1 MCKPACDQEKTTAS
15 SSADSKNL
23 CGHDAVGKNS
33 SISSAIDARR
43 SLANG
48 TLVSCISIF
57 FLICGLSLTFP
68 QMQSRRDEL
77 GCDALC
83 YGSMTSFR
91 GAIGLVGTAVIGR
104 LSDRNDS
111 FLAKSFGSVGK
122 GGGSSGRRGCL
133 VLGIIASLVG
143 CIIAV
148 TMNSLLGL
156 WLSMIPGAF
165 LQHNFDVF
173 KALLSEYH
181 NDIDDA
187 DNCEE
192 ESPPTTSRSNSVG
205 KLGMTVG
212 ISFMIG
218 PSFAAVG
225 VGSTFQSATYIA
237 TFCILLSGA
246 AIFFLPLPASTKNHK
261 TSNSRETQQQK
272 NEFTLSKMIKLQT
285 SKTRAAMTLLV
296 IRFTMAIAFHVF
308 NTIWPASLKAR
319 FNFGP
324 SDHARFMSYIG
335 ITYAVSQGFVA
346 KRMISAL
353 GAGGKVYGIMLCC
366 LLLGVGRYIAFH
378 TESLSVVYASF
389 LFIINALGVLNTVI
403 TADTGSIA
411 PSNEIGSLFGLLQA
425 SESAAGMAGPFIGGM
440 VSHYLGKDAP
450 LVAVVAIYTFLF
462 FFVSWGYDGL
472 VLSAASSHDERKETK
487 KKVM

>member
-1 MCKPACDQEKTTAS
+1 MCKPAEAEHRETAAS
-15 SSADSKNL
+15 SAKQ
-23 CGHDAVGKNS
+23 
-33 SISSAIDARR
+33 R
-43 SLANG
+43 SLING
-48 TLVSCISIF
+48 TLVSCTSIF

-77 GCDALC
+77 GCDTLC
-83 YGSMTSFR
+83 YGSMTSLR
-91 GAIGLVGTAVIGR
+91 GALGLVGTAVIGR

-111 FLAKSFGSVGK
+111 LLAKSFGSVGK
-122 GGGSSGRRGCL
+122 FGGSSGRRGCL

-156 WLSMIPGAF
+156 WLSMIPGSF

-173 KALLSEYH
+173 KALLSEFH
-181 NDIDDA
+181 NDIDNAGQD
-187 DNCEE
+187 
-192 ESPPTTSRSNSVG
+192 ESSPTITPSRSNSVG

-218 PSFAAVG
+218 PMFAAAG
-225 VGSTFQSATYIA
+225 VGSTFQSATYIS
-237 TFCILLSGA
+237 TLCILLSGI
-246 AIFFLPLPASTKNHK
+246 AIYFLPLPESTK
-261 TSNSRETQQQK
+261 SNKNAGISETQS

-285 SKTRAAMTLLV
+285 PKTRAAMTLLV
-296 IRFTMAIAFHVF
+296 IRLNMALAFHVF
-308 NTIWPASLKAR
+308 NTIWPASLKSR
-319 FNFGP
+319 FQFGP
-324 SDHARFMSYIG
+324 TDHARFMSFIG
-335 ITYAVSQGFVA
+335 ITYAVSQGLVA
-346 KRMISAL
+346 KRMINVF

-366 LLLGVGRYIAFH
+366 MVLGIGRYVAFH
-378 TESLSVVYASF
+378 TDSLAVVYASF

-403 TADTGSIA
+403 TADTGAIA

-450 LVAVVAIYTFLF
+450 LMAVIAIYTFLF

-472 VLSAASSHDERKETK
+472 VLSAASHGERKETK
-487 KKVM
+487 KEI